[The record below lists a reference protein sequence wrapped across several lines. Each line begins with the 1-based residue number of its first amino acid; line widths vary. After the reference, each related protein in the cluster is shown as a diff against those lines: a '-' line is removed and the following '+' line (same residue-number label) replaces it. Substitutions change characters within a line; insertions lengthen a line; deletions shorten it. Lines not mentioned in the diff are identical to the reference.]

1 MHVVIQHCVFN
12 GVMEKRNI
20 GYYRKKAFQDTPLIK
35 IYHTKFSQN
44 VLSFD
49 WESNIFTTLAFRN

>member
-1 MHVVIQHCVFN
+1 MHLLIKHCVFSD
-12 GVMEKRNI
+12 VMEKRKI
-20 GYYRKKAFQDTPLIK
+20 GYYRKKIFKGTPLIK
-35 IYHTKFSQN
+35 IHHRKFLQN